1 MNGKLLILF
10 VILVLGLILASFL
23 GGSVIEN
30 MENPNKDSVDPTV
43 KDLATTVPNIDTT
56 TTVPNIDT
64 TNTSP
69 SIIPVTTEPRA
80 TNIQTTLP
88 QPSVLNVTDVALSDG
103 TTYPNISVPNMATQ
117 NMPNT
122 AIISQCGT
130 TATPAPVGPSV
141 VQPQP
146 ISSQGGSPN
155 PFGFQII
162 TPSIP
167 IPMTIPSFSITPLN
181 PMSPQAVQTSSIQ
194 FGVQQ
199 QPLTQNTNI
208 KPTSDFDNYNHFN
221 KTSYPDQF
229 YGTNGGT
236 ARIIDTG
243 SNNMLVITSQNGSTD
258 IYYLTGEKQLSN
270 AYYGPNGSTAKV
282 VTDGGVVTGVKVV
295 KPDGGLV
302 YYYKDQAKTTKSI
315 DDTLNQ
321 ASNAGLTESAP
332 GSCKGSGIKEAFCLP
347 LEDDRSKWM
356 ATLPKGV
363 PKSQILPGEE
373 NLYILKSEVIPP
385 VCPKCP
391 EPIVNCPGDSKF
403 ENMKCPPCPPCARCP
418 EAAFECKKVPN
429 YSAVNNLQG
438 GSSMSMFGLN
448 DYPAT
453 NNPPAIN
460 FQAGRSMPMSGPN
473 GYSGINNLQP
483 ERSMPVPVLS
493 DFSSFGM

>member
-30 MENPNKDSVDPTV
+30 MENATDASGNPVIDVTV
-43 KDLATTVPNIDTT
+43 KDIPADIKIPVITDTVATTSVDTK
-56 TTVPNIDT
+56 P
-64 TNTSP
+64 
-69 SIIPVTTEPRA
+69 
-80 TNIQTTLP
+80 TTL
-88 QPSVLNVTDVALSDG
+88 SVTDLALSDDMS
-103 TTYPNISVPNMATQ
+103 YPNISIPNMAAQ
-117 NMPNT
+117 NMSNT
-122 AIISQCGT
+122 TTTNQCST
-130 TATPAPVGPSV
+130 TASSTPAPVAPTPAPVGPSI
-141 VQPQP
+141 VQNTC
-146 ISSQGGSPN
+146 SQGGSN
-155 PFGFQII
+155 PFGFQIV
-162 TPSIP
+162 TPPIP
-167 IPMTIPSFSITPLN
+167 ITIPSFTISPLN
-181 PMSPQAVQTSSIQ
+181 PMSSQAVQSSTVQ

-199 QPLTQNTNI
+199 QPLAQNTSI
-208 KPTSDFDNYNHFN
+208 RSTSDFDNYNHFN

-282 VTDGGVVTGVKVV
+282 VTDGGIVTGIKVA

-302 YYYKDQAKTTKSI
+302 YYYKDQGKTTQSI
-315 DDTLNQ
+315 DETLNQ
-321 ASNAGLTESAP
+321 SSNAGLTESAT
-332 GSCKGSGIKEAFCLP
+332 GSYKGSGMKEAFSLP

-356 ATLPKGV
+356 AALPKGI

-418 EAAFECKKVPN
+418 EPAFECKKVPN

-438 GSSMSMFGLN
+438 G
-448 DYPAT
+448 
-453 NNPPAIN
+453 
-460 FQAGRSMPMSGPN
+460 
-473 GYSGINNLQP
+473 
-483 ERSMPVPVLS
+483 RSMPVPVLS
-493 DFSSFGM
+493 DFSAFGM